1 MGSEVGMVPRTLARI
16 ALVLAAT
23 AAFARADAT
32 DDARKRLQTGKY
44 AEAVEAYR
52 AIEADDDATR
62 ARVAIGLADALATQG
77 ESDQAA
83 ATLAKAIE
91 AQPASPDLLAR
102 LADLQLGRGLWDEA
116 AANAKKAREAK
127 DDHLLAR
134 WVEARLLEARGR
146 RDEALAAWEWFI
158 DYQNNHA
165 REVRNDADALLLIG
179 QASERYFR
187 AKARGQELSQSLS
200 DVINGA
206 YEAAIAADPN
216 CWQAPW
222 LEAKLFLSG
231 YQERDALKELT
242 RAQRINPNAPE
253 VLVTLGQA
261 DLQGYKLAA
270 GRKRVEDALEINPH
284 YAPAQI
290 LLADLNISDE
300 RFDEAL
306 EASKKALEENPKDEE
321 ALARLAASYRLLV
334 DPVGAAVAEATAKS
348 INPTPLA
355 FYSALGERLADRRK
369 YLSAERAFLLAI
381 EADPVAAAPQIGLG
395 MLYMQIGRED
405 EANDLFDAAFALD
418 PFNVRAKNMLDVLE
432 HMAQYEAI
440 ETEHFSVLV
449 LPGQD
454 KLLGKYMARFLEQSY
469 DDLVK
474 RFGYEPPGKTKI
486 EVMKDHMWFS
496 GRTTALPFIPT
507 VGACTGKVVAL
518 ASTRPMK
525 KPYNWSRVLVHEVTH
540 VITLQQTEFNI
551 PHWYTEALAVESE
564 GTPRPQ
570 PWNTMLL
577 ERVPRRKL
585 LNLDTINLGF
595 IRPKEPEERQLAYC
609 QAQLYAQY
617 MVKRFGPDAQIKFLD
632 AYRRGLTTGKAVKE
646 CFGVEKEDFEA
657 GYLEFLDEVVETI
670 RARVSD
676 EEPVRFSE
684 LEQQVE
690 AKPEDADLNA
700 RMAYEYFARRDLKA
714 ARPFADKALKLQ
726 PHHPLASYVKARL
739 FVTIGDSSTA
749 LDVLRPAL
757 DEDTPNERVV
767 DLLAELEMKEGN
779 LDEAERLYE
788 LARQDDPY
796 HSKWIAGLARVHLRQ
811 GDREALLNDLAML
824 AANDSDDLAVRQTLA
839 RYHLEDGRHAEA
851 QRWATEC
858 LYIQVYD
865 PAHHLTLAD
874 ALVGQEEFGEAAEEY
889 EVALELR
896 AKKPNDVRVKLAK
909 ALLGAGRKDEAKAA
923 VEQVLASDPEHPEA
937 KALRDEMAGAA
948 GS

>member
-1 MGSEVGMVPRTLARI
+1 MARKTLALF
-16 ALVLAAT
+16 ALGLTLAACT
-23 AAFARADAT
+23 VARGDALG
-32 DDARKRLQTGKY
+32 DARKLLRTGKY
-44 AEAVEAYR
+44 AEAVEAFR
-52 AIEADDDATR
+52 AIEGDEATEAR
-62 ARVAIGLADALATQG
+62 AAAGLADALASQG
-77 ESDQAA
+77 EYGQAIEA
-83 ATLAKAIE
+83 LGKAVE
-91 AQPASPDLLAR
+91 AQPANPDLLAR
-102 LADLQLGRGLWDEA
+102 LADLEYVRGDWDGA
-116 AANAKKAREAK
+116 AAHAGEARRAK
-127 DDHLLAR
+127 DDHLAAR
-134 WVEARLLEARGR
+134 WVEARLLESRGE
-146 RDEALAAWEWFI
+146 RDEALKAWEWFL
-158 DYQNNHA
+158 DYQNAHS
-165 REVRNDADALLLIG
+165 REIRRDADALLIVG
-179 QASERYFR
+179 QAAERYFR
-187 AKARGQELSQSLS
+187 AKARGEELGQSLS
-200 DVINGA
+200 DVINTI
-206 YEAAIAADPN
+206 YEAALAADPD
-216 CWQAPW
+216 CWQAAW
-222 LEAKLFLSG
+222 LEGRLFLSG
-231 YQERDALKELT
+231 YRERDALKELT
-242 RAQRINPNAPE
+242 RAQRINPNAAE

-270 GRKRVEDALEINPH
+270 GRGRVEDALEINPH
-284 YAPAQI
+284 YGPASV

-306 EASKKALEENPKDEE
+306 EASKAALRENPRDEE

-334 DPVGAAVAEATAKS
+334 DPVGAVMAEATARAL
-348 INPTPLA
+348 NPRPLA

-369 YLSAERAFLLAI
+369 YPPAERAFLLAV
-381 EADPVAAAPQIGLG
+381 EADPTAAAPRIGLG
-395 MLYMQIGRED
+395 MLYMQVGRED
-405 EANDLFDAAFALD
+405 EANDLFTEAFELD

-432 HMAQYEAI
+432 HLASYEAI
-440 ETEHFSVLV
+440 ETEHYRVLV

-454 KLLGKYMARFLEQSY
+454 KILGRYMAKFLEQSHEG
-469 DDLVK
+469 LVE
-474 RFGYEPPGKTKI
+474 RFGFEPPGKTQI
-486 EVMKDHMWFS
+486 EVLKDHMWFS

-570 PWNTMLL
+570 PWNAMLL

-617 MVKRFGPDAQIKFLD
+617 MVERFGGDAQIKFLD
-632 AYRRGLTTGKAVKE
+632 AYRRGLTTGKAVKD

-657 GYLEFLDEVVETI
+657 GYLEFLDRVVRTI

-676 EEPVRFSE
+676 EEPVKFSE
-684 LEQQVE
+684 LEQKLK
-690 AKPEDADLNA
+690 ADPEDADLNA
-700 RMAYEYFARRDLKA
+700 RLAYEYFARRDLKA
-714 ARPFADKALKLQ
+714 ARPFADKALKLR

-757 DEDTPNERVV
+757 DEERPNERVL

-788 LARQDDPY
+788 LARKDDPY
-796 HSKWIAGLARVHLRQ
+796 HSKWIAGLARVHMRRD
-811 GDREALLNDLAML
+811 DREALLGDLAML

-839 RYHLEDGRHAEA
+839 QYHLEDERFDQAE
-851 QRWATEC
+851 RWATEC

-865 PAHHLTLAD
+865 PVHHLARAD
-874 ALVGQEEFGEAAEEY
+874 ALAGLERFDDAAEEY
-889 EVALELR
+889 QVALELR
-896 AKKPNDVRVKLAK
+896 AKKPNDVRVRLAR
-909 ALLGAGRKDEAKAA
+909 ALLKAGRDAEAKAA
-923 VEQVLASDPEHPEA
+923 LDEVLEADPEHPGA
-937 KALRDEMAGAA
+937 KALREEMAGAA